1 MANKK
6 WTEHHFSKALKDQR
20 DGRNLSQDQLAKLLA
35 EKDIH
40 MHWTTIAKIE
50 KGERSV
56 RIDEAAAIADIFDMS
71 VDALLGRKPS
81 AQRDLDDAL
90 SALVDAVFT
99 SRNEVRRVSKTIQ
112 GRLHDIPP
120 DYVGNDNLA
129 ELVRGL
135 SKHLDAADGVLGE
148 LVDHHFAYTKQRVA
162 KSVARQLKSAAPRT
176 GKRPQK

>member
-71 VDALLGRKPS
+71 VDTLLGRKPS

-90 SALVDAVFT
+90 SALAAVDERKSRIVELRFFAGLSNEETGETLGISAKTVMREWQMAKVWLLRELT
-99 SRNEVRRVSKTIQ
+99 SR
-112 GRLHDIPP
+112 
-120 DYVGNDNLA
+120 
-129 ELVRGL
+129 
-135 SKHLDAADGVLGE
+135 
-148 LVDHHFAYTKQRVA
+148 
-162 KSVARQLKSAAPRT
+162 
-176 GKRPQK
+176 